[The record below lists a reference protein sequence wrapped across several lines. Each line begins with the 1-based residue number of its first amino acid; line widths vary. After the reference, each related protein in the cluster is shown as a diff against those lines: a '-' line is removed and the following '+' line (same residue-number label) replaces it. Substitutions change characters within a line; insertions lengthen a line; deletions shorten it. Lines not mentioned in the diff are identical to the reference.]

1 MTSFARYCVWLQR
14 TALCVLVVL
23 AAVAKVTAQEGA
35 SPTPQKL
42 TPDEEKRADMRL
54 PELDR
59 SALEPERRSPT
70 QVPSDERNPFGM
82 LALAEPEEKKIEELK
97 VETEE
102 MKLRRV
108 LGNMR
113 VGGRS
118 GEPGS
123 YRVLLGSLLL
133 QEGDMVP
140 KLFANQA
147 ELLRVQQISDRQV
160 VLAFVEKKQDL
171 PPRTIGL
178 TIDLE
183 PRVRSL
189 LPGELF
195 TNVVKFD
202 SKGAPVLNAV
212 VTDSVKSILD
222 QLSGTNAESS
232 LDALLERPR
241 AMVGDNSLPQ
251 KNEPPPPESER

>member
-1 MTSFARYCVWLQR
+1 MIPFTKCCVRLPR
-14 TALCVLVVL
+14 RFLLGVAM
-23 AAVAKVTAQEGA
+23 AAAANVAAQDGGSA
-35 SPTPQKL
+35 TPAKL
-42 TPDEEKRADMRL
+42 TPAEEKAADMRL
-54 PELDR
+54 PPLDR
-59 SALEPERRSPT
+59 SALEPEKRTPT
-70 QVPSDERNPFGM
+70 EVPADERNPFG
-82 LALAEPEEKKIEELK
+82 LVAPPEQEEKKIEEVK
-97 VETEE
+97 AETEE

-123 YRVLLGSLLL
+123 YHVLLGSMML
-133 QEGDMVP
+133 QGGDTLP
-140 KLFANQA
+140 KMFANQA
-147 ELLRVQQISDRQV
+147 EVLRVQEINDRQV

-178 TIDLE
+178 AIDLE

-202 SKGAPVLNAV
+202 VKGAPKLDSIM
-212 VTDSVKSILD
+212 TDSVQGIVD
-222 QLSGTNAESS
+222 QMSGTNATSS
-232 LDALLERPR
+232 IDALLERPR
-241 AMVGDNSLPQ
+241 ALLGDSLPR
-251 KNEPPPPESER
+251 KNETPPPESAR